1 MISNNSSIHKSA
13 KIGNGVEIGDY
24 CVIGENVEIGDYCK
38 IYNTVTISGYTK
50 IGKKNT
56 FYPYCS
62 IGSNPQDLKFRGEKS
77 FLNIG
82 DNNIFREYCNISLG
96 TEHGGYKTIIGNN
109 SLFMVG
115 SHVGHDCRMGDR
127 LVIANNAAI
136 AGHCEFENDVI
147 LGGNSAVLQF
157 SKIGQ
162 GAMIGGMTGVD
173 RDVLP
178 YTLVK
183 GNRSFYENLN
193 IIGLKRK
200 GFKNK
205 EIEDYKKTINNLFKC
220 NNMSEYLSNLDLT
233 FNLNSILVNFIK
245 NKNSSRDICRP
256 IE

>member
-24 CVIGENVEIGDYCK
+24 CVIGENVEIGDYSK

-56 FYPYCS
+56 FYPFCS

-77 FLNIG
+77 FLDIG

-109 SLFMVG
+109 SLYMVG
-115 SHVGHDCRMGDR
+115 SHVGHDCRMGDC

-220 NNMSEYLSNLDLT
+220 NNMNEYLSNLDLT

-245 NKNSSRDICRP
+245 NKNPSRDICRP
-256 IE
+256 VE

>member
-1 MISNNSSIHKSA
+1 MISKNSSIHTSA
-13 KIGNGVEIGDY
+13 KIGKDVEIGDY
-24 CVIGENVEIGDYCK
+24 CIIGENVEIGDNCK
-38 IYNTVTISGYTK
+38 IYNSVCISGNTK
-50 IGKKNT
+50 IGKNNT
-56 FYPYCS
+56 FYPFCS
-62 IGSNPQDLKFRGEKS
+62 IGSNPQDLKFKGEKS

-96 TEHGGYKTIIGNN
+96 TEHGGYKTIIGNH
-109 SLFMVG
+109 SLYMVG

-220 NNMSEYLSNLDLT
+220 NNMNEYLSNLDLT
-233 FNLNSILVNFIK
+233 FNLNSILINFIK
-245 NKNSSRDICRP
+245 NKNPSRDICRP
-256 IE
+256 KE

>member
-1 MISNNSSIHKSA
+1 MISKNSSIHKSA
-13 KIGNGVEIGDY
+13 KIGKGVEIGDY
-24 CVIGENVEIGDYCK
+24 CIIGENVEIDDNCK
-38 IYNTVTISGYTK
+38 IYNTVCISGNTK
-50 IGKKNT
+50 IGKNNT
-56 FYPYCS
+56 FYPFCS
-62 IGSNPQDLKFRGEKS
+62 IGSNPQDLKFKGEKS
-77 FLNIG
+77 FLEIG
-82 DNNIFREYCNISLG
+82 NNNIFREYCNISLG
-96 TEHGGYKTIIGNN
+96 TEHGGYKTIIGNY
-109 SLFMVG
+109 SLYMVG
-115 SHVGHDCRMGDR
+115 SHVGHDCKMGDR

-220 NNMSEYLSNLDLT
+220 NNMNEYLSNLDLT
-233 FNLNSILVNFIK
+233 FNLNSILTNFIK
-245 NKNSSRDICRP
+245 NKNPSRDICRP

>member
-38 IYNTVTISGYTK
+38 IYNAVTISGFTK

-115 SHVGHDCRMGDR
+115 SHVGHDCKLGDR

-178 YTLVK
+178 YALVK
-183 GNRSFYENLN
+183 GNRSYYENLN

-220 NNMSEYLSNLDLT
+220 NNMNEYLLNLDLT
-233 FNLNSILVNFIK
+233 LNLNSILVNFIK
-245 NKNSSRDICRP
+245 NKNPSRDICRP
-256 IE
+256 IK

>member
-1 MISNNSSIHKSA
+1 MISKNSSIHKSA
-13 KIGNGVEIGDY
+13 KIGSSVDIGDY
-24 CVIGENVEIGDYCK
+24 CVIGENVEIGDNCK
-38 IYNTVTISGYTK
+38 IYNTVTISGNTK
-50 IGKKNT
+50 IGKNNT
-56 FYPYCS
+56 FYPFCS
-62 IGSNPQDLKFRGEKS
+62 IGSNPQDLKFKGERS
-77 FLNIG
+77 FLDIG

-96 TEHGGYKTIIGNN
+96 TEHGGHKTMIGNN
-109 SLFMVG
+109 SLYMVG
-115 SHVGHDCRMGDR
+115 SHVGHDCKMGDR

-136 AGHCEFENDVI
+136 AGHCEFESDVI

-193 IIGLKRK
+193 LIGLKRK

-220 NNMSEYLSNLDLT
+220 SNMNEYLSNLDLT
-233 FNLNSILVNFIK
+233 INLNSILINFIK
-245 NKNSSRDICRP
+245 NKNPSRDICRP